1 MKSRIKELKKSIA
14 NLEELAEEL
23 AQEMRDNGFE
33 PRRVAAI
40 LNLHKKELAELTKK
54 D

>member
-14 NLEELAEEL
+14 NLEELA
-23 AQEMRDNGFE
+23 QEMRDNGFK